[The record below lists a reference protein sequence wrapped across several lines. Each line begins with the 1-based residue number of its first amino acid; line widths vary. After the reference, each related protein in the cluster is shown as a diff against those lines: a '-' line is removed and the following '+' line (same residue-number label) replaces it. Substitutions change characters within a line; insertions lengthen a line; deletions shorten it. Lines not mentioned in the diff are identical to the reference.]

1 MGEKVPT
8 AITAEDTKHLP
19 LDLAGFDP
27 FVEVALHGA
36 AAEAEQLLQV
46 CAPKPLRAGLLVI
59 AGDGQSGQPI
69 RNV

>member
-1 MGEKVPT
+1 VGEKVPT
-8 AITAEDTKHLP
+8 AIAAENAKHLP

-27 FVEVALHGA
+27 FVEVALHGTA
-36 AAEAEQLLQV
+36 AKAEQLLQV

-59 AGDGQSGQPI
+59 AWDGQSGQPI